1 MRKFEIIDEFNN
13 ITEVK
18 TGDKIN
24 PDYYTEGIE
33 TTKDVLS
40 HKLGFCEGNRIKYLT
55 RYKQKNG
62 LEDLLKAQKYLRLL
76 IADVIKKVNTG
87 R

>member
-1 MRKFEIIDEFNN
+1 MTKFEIIDEFDN
-13 ITEVK
+13 ILEEAI
-18 TGDKIN
+18 GDRIN
-24 PDYYTEGIE
+24 PNYYTDGIE
-33 TTKDVLS
+33 TTKYVLS
-40 HKLGFCEGNRIKYLT
+40 HKLGFCEGNIIKYLT